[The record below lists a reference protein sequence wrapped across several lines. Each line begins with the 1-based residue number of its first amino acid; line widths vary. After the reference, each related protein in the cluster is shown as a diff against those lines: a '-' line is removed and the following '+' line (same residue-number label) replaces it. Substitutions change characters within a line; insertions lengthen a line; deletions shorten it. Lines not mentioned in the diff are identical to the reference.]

1 VPYDIITADVWGHI
15 MPYWMECFRHDVP
28 EEELSELKILLSK
41 VLDPDL
47 SPLGLQPKQMYQFI
61 SIRFENTTAPIQEQ
75 ALCWLQV
82 LILMKTLNILNI
94 LNILLI
100 YLNMIYR
107 S

>member
-1 VPYDIITADVWGHI
+1 MLCLVPYDIITADVWGHI

-82 LILMKTLNILNI
+82 LILMKTLNIL
-94 LNILLI
+94 LI
-100 YLNMIYR
+100 YLNIIYR